1 MTSAQ
6 DNQYIKVAY
15 FGMASL
21 DLFQDGS
28 SSRENMNNALS
39 KNGASL
45 VAQTVR
51 NQPAI
56 WETWV

>member
-21 DLFQDGS
+21 DLFQD
-28 SSRENMNNALS
+28 ALVLE
-39 KNGASL
+39 K
-45 VAQTVR
+45 
-51 NQPAI
+51 I
-56 WETWV
+56 